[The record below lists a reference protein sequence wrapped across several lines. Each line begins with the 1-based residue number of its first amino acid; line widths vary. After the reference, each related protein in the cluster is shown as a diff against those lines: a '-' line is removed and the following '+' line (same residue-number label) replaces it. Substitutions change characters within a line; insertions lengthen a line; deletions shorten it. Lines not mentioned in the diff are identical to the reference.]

1 MPRKR
6 AIPRRGAARL
16 RKRPARRKPAV
27 RRSPYR
33 FLSHTADM
41 AVAVRAATLP
51 ALFGHAAAALFD
63 LTTDRRSVWPRRRAR
78 VVAEG
83 LTLENLLVR
92 FLSELL
98 YLQEVKGWRFRT
110 CRVTSLDRRGGRL
123 RAVAAG
129 EAFDPAR
136 HPRRREVKAITYH
149 QLAVRRRAG
158 LWRVRFVVD
167 V

>member
-1 MPRKR
+1 VAFVSAPKR
-6 AIPRRGAARL
+6 R
-16 RKRPARRKPAV
+16 
-27 RRSPYR
+27 PYR
-33 FLSHTADM
+33 FLPHTADV

-51 ALFGHAAAALFD
+51 ALFGHAASALFD
-63 LTTDRRSVWPRRRAR
+63 LTTDRRSVRPRRRAR
-78 VVAEG
+78 FEAQGV
-83 LTLENLLVR
+83 TLENLLVR

-98 YLQEVKGWRFRT
+98 YLQEVKGWRFHS
-110 CRVTSLDRRGGRL
+110 CRVTSLDRHGFRV

-129 EAFDPAR
+129 EPFDPER

-158 LWRVRFVVD
+158 VWRVRFVLD